1 MRIISAKRILK
12 IIKRG
17 VVMTNKK
24 KNFMADVIDFFT
36 HKLWEIDTTE
46 LTKIRKNVFLFFRWV
61 YLIGYG
67 FIKDKCL
74 LRASALTYTT
84 TLSIVPFLAV
94 AFSIAKGF
102 GFQNTDYIRS
112 FLLKLSAGREGVADT
127 IIQYVNRTDVT
138 TLGTVGILTLLLTV
152 ISLLSTIE
160 KSFNVIWGIKQ
171 PRSFGR
177 KFTDYLSTTLIFPLL
192 MIVATSVTASL
203 KSNSLIQKILGIS
216 FVGKSIVFLMPF
228 ITMGFAL
235 TFVYSFMPNTKVKFT
250 AAMGGGF
257 IGGALWIVT
266 QWIYITF
273 QIGVSK
279 YNKIY
284 GSFAQ
289 LPLFLFW
296 LYISWALILLGAE
309 IAFAFQNLKT
319 FQKEALFDKISFKNK
334 EKIALRLMY
343 FLAENFNSG
352 MSAVSNERIA
362 EELNAPVRIV
372 NDILNILE
380 SKSLVLKVNKDKDE
394 YFAIAKPLEKINV
407 SDIVNALKEYKEF
420 DFKLAAKKKFQH
432 LDLIINRIEKDFIVR
447 TKNYNLKNLIK
458 KA

>member
-1 MRIISAKRILK
+1 M
-12 IIKRG
+12 
-17 VVMTNKK
+17 KK
-24 KNFMADVIDFFT
+24 KQKSFVNEVINFFT
-36 HKLWEIDTTE
+36 HKLWEIDTSE
-46 LTKIRKNVFLFFRWV
+46 LTKIRKNIFLFFRWI

-67 FIKDKCL
+67 FMKDKCL

-112 FLLKLSAGREGVADT
+112 MLMQLSAGRESVVNT
-127 IIQYVNRTDVT
+127 IIEYVNRTDVT
-138 TLGTVGILTLLLTV
+138 TLGTIGVATLLVTV

-160 KSFNVIWGIKQ
+160 KSFNVIWGIKRT
-171 PRSFGR
+171 RSFGR

-192 MIVATSVTASL
+192 MIVATSATTSL
-203 KSNSLIQKILGIS
+203 KSNAVVQKILAIL
-216 FVGKSIVFLMPF
+216 FVGKFIIFLTPF
-228 ITMGFAL
+228 ITIGFAL

-250 AAMGGGF
+250 AALGGGF
-257 IGGALWIVT
+257 IGGALWNLV

-273 QIGVSK
+273 QIGASR

-296 LYISWALILLGAE
+296 LYISWAIILLGAE

-334 EKIALRLMY
+334 EKIALRLMMV
-343 FLAENFNSG
+343 LADNFNRG
-352 MSAVSNERIA
+352 LAAVSNEKIA
-362 EELNAPVRIV
+362 EVLNAPVRIV

-380 SKSLVLKVNKDKDE
+380 KDSLVLKIVRDKDE
-394 YFAIAKPLEKINV
+394 FYSVAKPLDKININDV
-407 SDIVNALKEYKEF
+407 VKALKNYKEVEF
-420 DFKLAAKKKFQH
+420 KLSSRKDFKPLDDIIAK
-432 LDLIINRIEKDFIVR
+432 IEKDVLIR
-447 TKNYNLKNLIK
+447 TKGYNMK
-458 KA
+458 KILSEV